1 MMQYYIAMNDPLLF
15 QYCQKTILFS
25 EDNSRVL
32 LAKRKGEQDYD
43 GVFSLIGGKLET
55 TDGGFVEGLKRE
67 KNEEIG
73 VGATMLICPTVTYNV
88 YFQKKDG
95 HHMVLPHYIAKY
107 TGGEIVINDEYS
119 EYQWVALEE
128 LDAFE
133 PKIENIPAVIAWA
146 RRVIPVI
153 RDEEWV
159 AI

>member
-1 MMQYYIAMNDPLLF
+1 MNNPLLF

-25 EDNSRVL
+25 EDGSSIL

-55 TDGGFVEGLKRE
+55 TDGGFVEGLRRE
-67 KNEEIG
+67 KDEEIG
-73 VGATMLICPTVTYNV
+73 AEAHMVICPVVTYNV

-107 TGGEIVINDEYS
+107 TGGKIAINEEYS
-119 EYQWVALEE
+119 EYQWVRLEDLE
-128 LDAFE
+128 AFE
-133 PKIENIPAVIAWA
+133 PKIENIPAVVAWA
-146 RRVIPVI
+146 QRMLPVI